1 MLPDPGRAPIRDDI
15 QRPAHGRRHS
25 SWRGGPAAVGEPH
38 RGADGGGA
46 APAHRRAL
54 SGGRQPARRV
64 GCWRPPNEP
73 LHLVELHRLAEP
85 RAAGGRP
92 GGGPAGTVGRGS
104 HPGVRD
110 RAAGHR
116 PGQRASSRAG
126 LHAGGGGRPYP
137 RPDLPRLRWDADDR
151 RLALRILARRRA
163 VAAGRYRARKMKL
176 LPRILPAEDEEDR
189 PLESGALPETRSGGG
204 RTAWRWT
211 AALAAGAA
219 IPRLLYLFV
228 FTDPENPGLGAS

>member
-25 SWRGGPAAVGEPH
+25 PWRGGTAAVGQPH

-46 APAHRRAL
+46 ASAHRRAR

-64 GCWRPPNEP
+64 GCTRPRDQP

-85 RAAGGRP
+85 RAAGGQP
-92 GGGPAGTVGRGS
+92 GGRPAGTVRRS
-104 HPGVRD
+104 TPSNIRD

-116 PGQRASSRAG
+116 PGQHSSSRAG
-126 LHAGGGGRPYP
+126 LRAGGSGRPYP

-163 VAAGRYRARKMKL
+163 VAAGRYGARKMKL

-189 PLESGALPETRSGGG
+189 PLESGAVPETRSGGG

-219 IPRLLYLFV
+219 IPRLLYLFF
-228 FTDPENPGLGAS
+228 FTDPANPGLR